1 MNFILKNARLSFL
14 AIIICFGFT
23 ACDEDDDFQV
33 DDDMTVAPNPEP
45 TEDDMV
51 ASNTI
56 ADFVSGN
63 ENYSSLL
70 AALEATGLTAT
81 FTGEDEYT
89 VFAPDNAAFAAFL
102 EANEFNALED
112 VPTDVLT
119 QVLLNHV
126 QTGSIMS
133 TDLSTG
139 YIESMS
145 TAGPDGENL
154 SLYINTNDGVVLNGV
169 SNVVTAD
176 VEVDNGVIHAV
187 DAVIGLPNVVTFA
200 LADPT
205 FETLVAALTR
215 EDSYTFVETLQSAEA
230 PAPFTVFAPTN
241 EAFGD
246 LLAELEMEAL
256 GDIDADLLA
265 TVLSYH
271 VVAGANVTSD
281 ELSDAMA
288 VTTLQGEDFTI
299 NLGDTATITDANG
312 RTSTIIAT
320 DVQAT
325 NGVIHAIDTVLLPTL

>member
-1 MNFILKNARLSFL
+1 MNSILKISKISILLL
-14 AIIICFGFT
+14 AICFSFT
-23 ACDEDDDFQV
+23 ACDEDDDFMTS
-33 DDDMTVAPNPEP
+33 DDVMETPDP
-45 TEDDMV
+45 TDDV
-51 ASNTI
+51 VESNTI
-56 ADFVSGN
+56 ADFVVAN

-70 AALEATGLTAT
+70 AALEATGLTST
-81 FTGEDEYT
+81 FTGDDVYT
-89 VFAPDNAAFAAFL
+89 VFAPDNDAFAAFL
-102 EANEFNALED
+102 DENGFDTLED

-126 QTGSIMS
+126 QMGEIFSS
-133 TDLSTG
+133 DLSTG

-154 SLYINTNDGVVLNGV
+154 SMYINTENGVVINGV
-169 SNVVTAD
+169 STVETAD

-187 DAVIGLPNVVTFA
+187 SNVIRLPNVVTFA

-205 FETLVAALTR
+205 FDTLVAALTR
-215 EDSYTFVETLQSAEA
+215 EDSYTFVSTLQASDS

-241 EAFGD
+241 SAFGD
-246 LLAELEMEAL
+246 LLTELELEEL
-256 GDIDADLLA
+256 GDLDADTLA

-271 VVAGANVTSD
+271 VLIDMNVTSD
-281 ELSDAMA
+281 ELEDGIIITS
-288 VTTLQGEDFTI
+288 LQGEDFTI

-325 NGVIHAIDTVLLPTL
+325 NGVIHAIDTVILPTL